1 MAKQLWLLEPVQAGI
16 GLKTARQLLKL
27 HLSHLILTV
36 RNVSKGE
43 ACKQEIQQLNR
54 QAQITVLELDMN
66 NYNSVLS
73 FAKTLE
79 EEVPTVNILLLNA
92 GIGLL
97 KLERSP
103 SGHDCVTQVNYL
115 SNALLIAALL
125 PYLKASAE
133 TSGVPSRITWVGSR
147 MYFTTSLE
155 EKAPIKTG
163 ESVLEHMD
171 SKEFFFPKERYN
183 DTKLL
188 CAMFMYSLA
197 QRLDKSKVIL
207 NMVCPGLINTNMTNV
222 LPFHMRMVMVVMKF
236 FPSAPG

>member
-1 MAKQLWLLEPVQAGI
+1 
-16 GLKTARQLLKL
+16 
-27 HLSHLILTV
+27 
-36 RNVSKGE
+36 
-43 ACKQEIQQLNR
+43 
-54 QAQITVLELDMN
+54 MN

-155 EKAPIKTG
+155 EKAPIKT
-163 ESVLEHMD
+163 
-171 SKEFFFPKERYN
+171 ERYN
-183 DTKLL
+183 DTKVL

-222 LPFHMRMVMVVMKF
+222 LPFHMRMVMGVMKF